1 MSEQEFNRADEEVIR
16 IVNKEF
22 PKELPESA
30 LRSIIEVSVEE
41 HAAKVAWKAIALVEA
56 AVLLGIILVQTVG

>member
-22 PKELPESA
+22 PKELPEKAIQA
-30 LRSIIEVSVEE
+30 LIEVSVED
-41 HAAKVAWKAIALVEA
+41 HAAKVAWKVIALVEA
-56 AVLLGIILVQTVG
+56 AVLLGIILVQAVG